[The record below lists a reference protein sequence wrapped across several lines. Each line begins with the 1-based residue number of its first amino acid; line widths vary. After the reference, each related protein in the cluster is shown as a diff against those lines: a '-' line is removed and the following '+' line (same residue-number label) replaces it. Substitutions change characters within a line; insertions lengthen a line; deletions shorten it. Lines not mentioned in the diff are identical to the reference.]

1 MSEQQHRQ
9 TPEKKTRRSNP
20 YILLWVLLLLLITL
34 PVILLSGIGRKKNTI
49 QVQEGLSCLAE
60 LAERDPAEVE
70 KTVRMRKVE
79 QLQTQLEENEENQ
92 EDAINDRVE
101 ELDDSAIWEQ
111 FSDFV
116 IMGDSRAVGFT
127 VYQLLDSSRIFAE
140 GGATIRDIPN
150 YLDEAATLNPAY
162 VYLCFGLNDTGI
174 GYWSTGE
181 EYAAEMDERITQLQ
195 TAIPGVTVI
204 VNSILPATE
213 GAMEASPVWRKIPA
227 FSSAVKELCE
237 ERGVPFVDNDALA
250 DKYMATLWDE
260 DGVHLKKEFYAYW
273 AKNMIIT
280 TIEADYS

>member
-1 MSEQQHRQ
+1 MNEQTYRQ
-9 TPEKKTRRSNP
+9 PPAQNSRRTNP
-20 YILLWVLLLLLITL
+20 YILLWVALLLLITL
-34 PVILLSGIGRKKNTI
+34 LVILLSGIGRKKNTI

-70 KTVRMRKVE
+70 KIVRLRKVE
-79 QLQTQLEENEENQ
+79 QLQTELEENKENQ
-92 EDAINDRVE
+92 EAAVNERVE
-101 ELDDSAIWEQ
+101 ELDNSSVWEQ
-111 FSDFV
+111 FKDFV

-150 YLDEAATLNPAY
+150 YLDALATLNPAY
-162 VYLCFGLNDTGI
+162 VYLCYGLNDTGI
-174 GYWSTGE
+174 GYWATGE

-237 ERGVPFVDNDALA
+237 KRGVPFVDNDALA
-250 DKYMATLWDE
+250 DEYMATLWDE
-260 DGVHLKKEFYAYW
+260 DGVHLKREFYPYW
-273 AKNMIIT
+273 GKNMIIT